1 MTHLCEERWEAMTEI
16 EKKAFVVAELKD
28 LERYKM
34 EMRGWAEA
42 GGKNAFGKRKI
53 EQTQSVAKKAK
64 TVLKEETPMVVLKEE
79 AVMKQE
85 EAGAEE
91 WESGLLYD
99 TQEECEEEA
108 EDTAEPRDESPR
120 LRIATDQDQLH
131 CHERFTSSDEE
142 SEYYSPNV

>member
-1 MTHLCEERWEAMTEI
+1 MTEI

-42 GGKNAFGKRKI
+42 GGKNAFGKRRI
-53 EQTQSVAKKAK
+53 EQTQSVAKRTK
-64 TVLKEETPMVVLKEE
+64 TVTKEETPMVVLKDE
-79 AVMKQE
+79 VMKHE
-85 EAGAEE
+85 EAGE

-108 EDTAEPRDESPR
+108 EDTAEPRDESPQ
-120 LRIATDQDQLH
+120 LRIVPDQDQLR

-142 SEYYSPNV
+142 SEYYSPNE

>member
-1 MTHLCEERWEAMTEI
+1 MTEI

-42 GGKNAFGKRKI
+42 GGKNAFGKRRI
-53 EQTQSVAKKAK
+53 EQTQSVAKRTK
-64 TVLKEETPMVVLKEE
+64 TVTKEETPMVVLKEE
-79 AVMKQE
+79 VMKHE
-85 EAGAEE
+85 EAGAGE

-108 EDTAEPRDESPR
+108 EDTAEPRDESPQ
-120 LRIATDQDQLH
+120 LRIVPDQDQLH

-142 SEYYSPNV
+142 SEYYSPNE

>member
-1 MTHLCEERWEAMTEI
+1 MTEI

-42 GGKNAFGKRKI
+42 GGKNAFGKRRI
-53 EQTQSVAKKAK
+53 EQTQSVAKRTK

-79 AVMKQE
+79 AG
-85 EAGAEE
+85 AGE

-108 EDTAEPRDESPR
+108 EDTAEPRDESPQ
-120 LRIATDQDQLH
+120 LRIVPDQDQLR

-142 SEYYSPNV
+142 SEYYSPNE

>member
-1 MTHLCEERWEAMTEI
+1 M
-16 EKKAFVVAELKD
+16 KD

-42 GGKNAFGKRKI
+42 GSKNTFGKRRI
-53 EQTQSVAKKAK
+53 EQTQSVAKRNK

-79 AVMKQE
+79 VMKQE
-85 EAGAEE
+85 EAGAGE

-108 EDTAEPRDESPR
+108 EDTAETRDESPQ
-120 LRIATDQDQLH
+120 LRIVPDQDQLR

-142 SEYYSPNV
+142 SEYYSPNE

>member
-1 MTHLCEERWEAMTEI
+1 MTEI

-42 GGKNAFGKRKI
+42 GGKNAFGKRRI
-53 EQTQSVAKKAK
+53 EQTQSVAKRTK

-79 AVMKQE
+79 VMKQE
-85 EAGAEE
+85 EAGAGE

-108 EDTAEPRDESPR
+108 EDTAEPRDESPQ
-120 LRIATDQDQLH
+120 LRIVPDQDQLH

-142 SEYYSPNV
+142 SEYYSPNE

>member
-1 MTHLCEERWEAMTEI
+1 M
-16 EKKAFVVAELKD
+16 KD

-42 GGKNAFGKRKI
+42 GGKNAFGKRRI
-53 EQTQSVAKKAK
+53 EQTQSVAKKTK

-79 AVMKQE
+79 VMKQE
-85 EAGAEE
+85 EAGAGE

-108 EDTAEPRDESPR
+108 EDTAEPRDESPQ
-120 LRIATDQDQLH
+120 LRIVPDQDQLH

-142 SEYYSPNV
+142 SEYYSPNE

>member
-1 MTHLCEERWEAMTEI
+1 MTEI

-42 GGKNAFGKRKI
+42 GGKNAFGKRRI
-53 EQTQSVAKKAK
+53 EQTQSVAKRTK
-64 TVLKEETPMVVLKEE
+64 TVTKEETPMVVLKEE
-79 AVMKQE
+79 VMKQE
-85 EAGAEE
+85 EAGAGE

-108 EDTAEPRDESPR
+108 EDTAEPRVESPR
-120 LRIATDQDQLH
+120 LRIVPDQDQDQLH

-142 SEYYSPNV
+142 SEYYSPNE